1 MIPAQLIR
9 IKALDQ
15 TKSAFKSVNAGL
27 GSVASKVFNLQ
38 NALIGLAGVAGFGY
52 MIKSSLSATD
62 ALAKTASKIGTT
74 TDALSK
80 LHHASTLSGVS
91 TDTMNMALQ
100 RFTRRVSE
108 ASKGTGE
115 AVGALRE
122 LGINANDIQRLP
134 LDQRMIVLANAFG
147 DVTSESDKLRLAFKL
162 FDSEG
167 AGLINM
173 LNNGADGLSAMFD
186 EAEDLGLVMRQMSAN
201 GVERAS
207 DAMYK
212 LTSIASGLFSQ
223 FSASLAPAI
232 EFTANA
238 LKNILVDTGKTAGGF
253 KALGDYLAIGF
264 IDSLI
269 KGLESF
275 QDLINEM
282 GKGVSK
288 LSYLYKTLTF
298 GFSDDEKKNKL
309 LTEQRNNVANLIAAY
324 QKLDGGRYGI
334 EMVKMLT
341 DARNSLKGT
350 GIELPK
356 IEDADFLEKMQ
367 GIAITLMNTSTA
379 LGSDAPF
386 SVNFS
391 KIIKLLKDGKG
402 AIGDLDFSA
411 FVPDETEVTK
421 LTQFSDMIKGLT
433 KDIPDLGESMK
444 DITRGA
450 MDGFTQAFSD
460 AITGAKNFG
469 ESIKDLAKSVVD
481 SLIKML
487 VQYYITKPLFDAISG
502 SFGGGSTSSGTSYQA
517 DSVVGSLSYG
527 GTVSAGQPYKVGER
541 GAEMFIPNSN
551 GAIVSSDNLGGGSG
565 VVINQTI
572 NLSTGVAQTVKA
584 EVMNMMPQIART
596 TKQAVLDSRQRGGA
610 YSRGLV
616 GA

>member
-1 MIPAQLIR
+1 MIPAQIIR

-15 TKSAFKSVNAGL
+15 TKKAFSSVTVSL
-27 GSVASKVFNLQ
+27 GKVASKVFNLQ

-52 MIKSSLSATD
+52 MVKQSLNATD

-80 LHHASTLSGVS
+80 LHHASQLSGVS

-100 RFTRRVSE
+100 RFTRRTSE

-122 LGINANDIQRLP
+122 LGISADDIQRLP
-134 LDQRMIVLANAFG
+134 LDQRMIVLAGAFG
-147 DVTSESDKLRLAFKL
+147 NVKNESDKLRLAFKL

-173 LNNGADGLSAMFD
+173 LNNGADGLSAMFS

-201 GVERAS
+201 GVEKAS

-264 IDSLI
+264 IEALI
-269 KGLESF
+269 KGLTLFEST
-275 QDLINEM
+275 INAISQ
-282 GKGVSK
+282 GVNN
-288 LSYLYKTLTF
+288 LSHLYKTLTF

-309 LTEQRNNVANLIAAY
+309 LLEQRSNVASLISAY
-324 QKLDGGRYGI
+324 QKLDGGGYGI
-334 EMVKMLT
+334 EMVRMLT
-341 DARNSLKGT
+341 KARDSLKGT

-356 IEDADFLEKMQ
+356 INDADFLEKMQ
-367 GIAITLMNTSTA
+367 AIAVTLMDTSTE

-386 SVNFS
+386 AVNF
-391 KIIKLLKDGKG
+391 KGIIDLLKNGKT
-402 AIGDLDFSA
+402 AIGEMDFSA
-411 FVPDETEVTK
+411 FTPKENDITK
-421 LTQFSDMIKGLT
+421 LTQFKDMIKDLT
-433 KDIPDLGESMK
+433 GNIPELKDSIK
-444 DITRGA
+444 DITRNA
-450 MDGFTQAFSD
+450 MDGFTQSFTD
-460 AITGAKNFG
+460 AITGAKNFSD
-469 ESIKDLAKSVVD
+469 SIKSLAKSVVD

-487 VQYYITKPLFDAISG
+487 VQFYITKPLFDAIGS
-502 SFGGGSTSSGTSYQA
+502 SFGGSSSGGTSYQA
-517 DSVVGSLSYG
+517 DSIVGTGSYG
-527 GTVSAGQPYKVGER
+527 GSVSAGQPYKVGER
-541 GAEMFIPNSN
+541 GAELFIPNSN
-551 GAIVSSDNLGGGSG
+551 GAIVSSDNLGGGAG

-584 EVMNMMPQIART
+584 EVMNMMPQIASR

-610 YSRGLV
+610 YGRNLV

>member
-1 MIPAQLIR
+1 MIPAQIIR
-9 IKALDQ
+9 ITALDQ
-15 TKSAFKSVNAGL
+15 TKKAFSSVKASL
-27 GSVASKVFNLQ
+27 GSLASKVFNLQ

-52 MIKSSLSATD
+52 MIKSSLNATD

-80 LHHASTLSGVS
+80 LHHASQLSGVS

-100 RFTRRVSE
+100 RFTRRTSE

-122 LGINANDIQRLP
+122 LGISADDIQRLP
-134 LDQRMIVLANAFG
+134 LDQRMIVLADAFG
-147 DVTSESDKLRLAFKL
+147 NVKGESDKLRLAFKL

-173 LNNGADGLSAMFD
+173 LNNGADGLSAMFS

-201 GVERAS
+201 GVEKAS

-253 KALGDYLAIGF
+253 KALGDYLAVGF
-264 IDSLI
+264 IDALI
-269 KGLESF
+269 KGLTFFEST
-275 QDLINEM
+275 IN
-282 GKGVSK
+282 GISQGVNN
-288 LSYLYKTLTF
+288 LNHLYKTLTF

-309 LTEQRNNVANLIAAY
+309 LLEQRSNVASLIAAY
-324 QKLDGGRYGI
+324 QKLDGGVYGI
-334 EMVKMLT
+334 EMVRMLT
-341 DARNSLKGT
+341 DARDSLKGT

-356 IEDADFLEKMQ
+356 INDADFLEKMQ
-367 GIAITLMNTSTA
+367 AIAVTLMDTSTE

-386 SVNFS
+386 AVNF
-391 KIIKLLKDGKG
+391 KNIIDMLKNGKS
-402 AIGDLDFSA
+402 AIGEMDFSI
-411 FVPDETEVTK
+411 FTPKENDVTK
-421 LTQFSDMIKGLT
+421 LTQF
-433 KDIPDLGESMK
+433 KDILKDLTGNIPELKDSIK
-444 DITRGA
+444 DITRNA
-450 MDGFTQAFSD
+450 MDGFTQSFTD
-460 AITGAKNFG
+460 AITGAKNFSD
-469 ESIKDLAKSVVD
+469 SIKSLAKSVVD

-487 VQYYITKPLFDAISG
+487 VQFYITKPLFDAIGS
-502 SFGGGSTSSGTSYQA
+502 SFGGSSTGGTSYQA
-517 DSVVGSLSYG
+517 DSIVGTNSYG
-527 GTVSAGQPYKVGER
+527 GSVSAGQPYKVGER
-541 GAEMFIPNSN
+541 GAELFIPNSN
-551 GAIVSSDNLGGGSG
+551 GAIVSSDNLGGGAG

-584 EVMNMMPQIART
+584 EVMNMMPQIASR

-610 YSRGLV
+610 YGRNLV